1 MPSVH
6 CLLNYRH
13 IFRDAH
19 DRINHHR
26 SHAGARW
33 QNYSLLPWHVPM
45 LFFAQQLVLFVV
57 PVLIRLM
64 EHRVAASVPLTPHP
78 PCLLG
83 PGGLGHKATGSG
95 EGGGQDS
102 MWGAPQGF
110 LVLFACLEPR
120 ISMTRA
126 NTGIAVLYCWF
137 QIDDRHWKII
147 LTFKTN

>member
-26 SHAGARW
+26 SHAGAHW
-33 QNYSLLPWHVPM
+33 QNDSFLPWHVPM
-45 LFFAQQLVLFVV
+45 PFFCTPACFICSAGSYQADGVQSSS
-57 PVLIRLM
+57 IC
-64 EHRVAASVPLTPHP
+64 APHP
-78 PCLLG
+78 PSSMPARAG
-83 PGGLGHKATGSG
+83 RPGAQSHRQC
-95 EGGGQDS
+95 GGRGQGS

-126 NTGIAVLYCWF
+126 NAGIAVLCCRF
-137 QIDDRHWKII
+137 QTDDRHWKII